1 MLAYGLFCSTL
12 ACPAVP
18 QVPLDPTIDDIAG
31 DEALP
36 PRLPS
41 QKVLAG
47 SNTSSSATALYFA
60 MSSHVVVLTADM
72 RRATVKVTPSTYL
85 TDVLQEACKK
95 LNVSS
100 DKFLLRLVLPDS
112 RRIHITD
119 FWNRSANNKAV
130 DLSLTYRTSGL
141 SPGAKLNLVQK
152 SKTPSAIQVAL
163 QLPQPEAKEIP
174 GGRLIDKF
182 PSDLTLWQLLR
193 QFESGKA
200 SNGRNINI
208 TARGIAQ
215 MSEGA
220 SGSGQLYYETP
231 VLNIMNRELSTFVDF
246 QKTLS
251 QLGYNSGSVLIRLS
265 YRKTDKVFHEAVE
278 EIRTY
283 FQEDDKQHDD
293 TPQSSA
299 AQEERAVE
307 APATDAGG
315 DTPMSD
321 TQPEHTEAAAKDP
334 QAPVPSEPAQS
345 ATEPSVARENGAP
358 PVSDDPY
365 TPAHVFLAPTSSTP
379 SAALAPYSEPDTAPS
394 IAQAQQHQH
403 RLQESSKNKRLLSD
417 KELAEKAAAEEAKM
431 ASITSILVRVR
442 FPDNTTTEWAV
453 TPEKTGAFLYEAVR
467 RVMVHRDQ
475 PFRLVIPPG
484 IKQVIKDDDNQ
495 KNSLIKAYKLRG
507 ATLVNFMWDDSVPTE
522 IRKQQPFLQD
532 AVAKQG
538 EAVKIP
544 DVPQVPDE
552 EPSAPAAVAEPKKED
567 KKGLGGL
574 KKPKWMQLGKK

>member
-1 MLAYGLFCSTL
+1 
-12 ACPAVP
+12 
-18 QVPLDPTIDDIAG
+18 
-31 DEALP
+31 
-36 PRLPS
+36 
-41 QKVLAG
+41 
-47 SNTSSSATALYFA
+47 

-72 RRATVKVTPSTYL
+72 RRATVKVTPTTYL

-100 DKFLLRLVLPDS
+100 DKFIL
-112 RRIHITD
+112 
-119 FWNRSANNKAV
+119 RSANNKAV

-208 TARGIAQ
+208 TARGVAQ

-278 EIRTY
+278 EIRDY
-283 FQEDDKQHDD
+283 FNEDDKQHEAV
-293 TPQSSA
+293 PQSSA
-299 AQEERAVE
+299 AQEEKAAE

-315 DTPMSD
+315 DTPMID
-321 TQPEHTEAAAKDP
+321 GQPEHTEAAPKDA

-345 ATEPSVARENGAP
+345 TAESSLARENGAAP
-358 PVSDDPY
+358 ASDDPY
-365 TPAHVFLAPTSSTP
+365 APAHVFLAPASSTP
-379 SAALAPYSEPDTAPS
+379 SAALTPFSEPDTAPS

-442 FPDNTTTEWAV
+442 FPDNTTSEWAV

-467 RVMVHRDQ
+467 RVMVHRNQ

-484 IKQVIKDDDNQ
+484 IKQVIKDDDDQ

-507 ATLVNFMWDDSVPTE
+507 ATLVNFMWDDSVPSE

-532 AVAKQG
+532 AVVKQG

-544 DVPQVPDE
+544 DLPQVPDE
-552 EPSAPAAVAEPKKED
+552 EPSAPALVAEPKKED